1 MGFKFIF
8 TDRMH
13 ELVLSGGTPYER
25 GVEVD
30 PSISRRGVVSF
41 QYNVNIMM

>member
-1 MGFKFIF
+1 MFI
-8 TDRMH
+8 DRMY

-25 GVEVD
+25 GIEVD

-41 QYNVNIMM
+41 QYNINIII